1 MTNMEPRNLHLVP
14 TTAFGL
20 PYGIMSRK
28 ESLRLT
34 PLDGA
39 AAISF
44 ASYAS
49 TATVTPI
56 SLVLLARE
64 LSFSLAQGG
73 AIEALR
79 AVLILL
85 TLLGSGWVA
94 AHWGKAISLG
104 WSSILAGAGLLVY
117 AVAPGY
123 AVVLLAVSM
132 MGLGS
137 GIVEALLNPLVQ
149 DLHPGD
155 SGRYM
160 NTLNAFFSVGVLI
173 TVLGGGELLTRG
185 VSWRVIMIIL
195 GAVSI
200 VTGVLFLALNR
211 TAPHVRTAG
220 VRDVLGHK
228 IAILRHR
235 RFPVLAAMMFFGGGV
250 EGGLTFWS
258 ASYIQ
263 LHFGLEPRFG
273 GLGTAAFAAGM
284 IAGRLGSG
292 WLVPQR
298 RLWHLIVGSAVLG
311 IVAGVVAP
319 LMTGLA
325 ALVAVLFVAG
335 LSVACFWP
343 SIQSYSVERIPLE
356 STSLFIL
363 LSCGGIPGFG
373 FVAWLMGMIGERAGL
388 NAALYVIPV
397 CMAILV
403 VLALVERRMG
413 GESGALH
420 A

>member
-1 MTNMEPRNLHLVP
+1 
-14 TTAFGL
+14 
-20 PYGIMSRK
+20 
-28 ESLRLT
+28 
-34 PLDGA
+34 
-39 AAISF
+39 
-44 ASYAS
+44 
-49 TATVTPI
+49 
-56 SLVLLARE
+56 
-64 LSFSLAQGG
+64 
-73 AIEALR
+73 
-79 AVLILL
+79 
-85 TLLGSGWVA
+85 
-94 AHWGKAISLG
+94 
-104 WSSILAGAGLLVY
+104 
-117 AVAPGY
+117 
-123 AVVLLAVSM
+123 
-132 MGLGS
+132 
-137 GIVEALLNPLVQ
+137 
-149 DLHPGD
+149 
-155 SGRYM
+155 
-160 NTLNAFFSVGVLI
+160 
-173 TVLGGGELLTRG
+173 
-185 VSWRVIMIIL
+185 
-195 GAVSI
+195 
-200 VTGVLFLALNR
+200 
-211 TAPHVRTAG
+211 
-220 VRDVLGHK
+220 
-228 IAILRHR
+228 
-235 RFPVLAAMMFFGGGV
+235 
-250 EGGLTFWS
+250 
-258 ASYIQ
+258 
-263 LHFGLEPRFG
+263 
-273 GLGTAAFAAGM
+273 M